1 MIVYE
6 RKVRF
11 EEVDAAGIVFFARY
25 LHYAHEAMEA
35 FFAGLDGGYAR
46 LIVERG
52 VGFPAVQAHIGYAKP
67 VRYGDALR
75 IEVETSRL
83 GTRSATLRY
92 RMFRASDDALA
103 AEVEHVVVTSDLGR
117 MKSVDMPAD
126 VRAVFEAHLV
136 REPAPPPGA

>member
-1 MIVYE
+1 VIVYE

-11 EEVDAAGIVFFARY
+11 EEVDAAGIVFFARF

-52 VGFPAVQAHIGYAKP
+52 VGFPAVQAHVGYAKP

-75 IEVETSRL
+75 IEVETKRL
-83 GTRSATLRY
+83 GTRSATLLY
-92 RMFRASDDALA
+92 RMFRASDGQHA
-103 AEVEHVVVTSDLGR
+103 AEVEHVVVTSDLAR
-117 MKSVDMPAD
+117 MKSVDMPTD
-126 VRAVFEAHLV
+126 VRAVFEQHLGA
-136 REPAPPPGA
+136 EPAPPPA

>member
-1 MIVYE
+1 VIVYE

-52 VGFPAVQAHIGYAKP
+52 VGFPAVQAHVGYAKP

-75 IEVETSRL
+75 IEVETKRL
-83 GTRSATLRY
+83 GTRSATLLY
-92 RMFRASDDALA
+92 RMFRASDGELA

-117 MKSVDMPAD
+117 MKSVDMPDD
-126 VRAVFEAHLV
+126 VRAVFEAHLIA
-136 REPAPPPGA
+136 EPASLPAS